1 MPAAK
6 RNQSFSF
13 PGYSFNDNEATV
25 TFTGI
30 VAVEKALP
38 ALASAQTGTLTTRT
52 NNSDGVATLTT
63 GHGIV
68 TGKVDI
74 YWAAGVRYGVDG
86 VVSSNEVTI
95 SGGAGDNLPTQSTA
109 VTVVIPTTLNVN
121 FDGDEVEIIG
131 LFYRNTSDSG
141 AKAHIALTD
150 AGTAVIK
157 EADLVPVESHGGLAN
172 TWNIEGGDANPFT
185 GNRITAGTAS
195 HDSTTAGIVY
205 ICAGIT
211 S

>member
-13 PGYSFNDNEATV
+13 PGYSFTDNEATV

-38 ALASAQTGTLTTRT
+38 ALVAAQTGTLTTR
-52 NNSDGVATLTT
+52 SDDNTGEATLST

-68 TGKVDI
+68 NGKVDV
-74 YWAAGVRYGVDG
+74 YWAAGVRYGMDATVATNVIAID
-86 VVSSNEVTI
+86 
-95 SGGAGDNLPTQSTA
+95 GGAGDVLPTQSTA
-109 VTVVIPTTLNVN
+109 CTVVIPTVLNVN
-121 FDGDEVEIIG
+121 FDGDELEIIG
-131 LFYRNTSDSG
+131 LFYRNDGDSG
-141 AKAHIALTD
+141 AKAHMSLID
-150 AGTAVIK
+150 AGAAIIK
-157 EADLVPVESHGGLAN
+157 EVDMVPYASHGGLTN
-172 TWNIEGGDANPFT
+172 TWNIEGGDTNVFT
-185 GNRITAGTAS
+185 GNRITNGTAS
-195 HDSTTAGIVY
+195 HDSLIAGIVY